1 MLVRVLLTAWLKHKN
16 AIAVVYRANNI
27 NTYLQKIN
35 IMTILIPC
43 ATGVEAV
50 VKRQLYMLG
59 YGDCPALNGRIV
71 VQNCT
76 WRDVARL
83 NVFLRS
89 GERVLIRLATFPATT
104 FDMLFEG
111 IVKINWGDI
120 VDKNG
125 RVVVVTKSVGS
136 KLFAHHSIQGIGKK
150 AIVSVLQ
157 QKYGLCVESGAEYK
171 VELDITNDVVSVNLD
186 TTGVGLHKR
195 GYRTLNYTAPLRETT
210 AAALI
215 DLSVWNPDKMF
226 TDLFCGSGTLPIEAA
241 MKALKIAPGMDR
253 DFAFM
258 QWDCVDDDAYDLAL
272 EEANDIRV
280 DRPLSIVGGDINPK
294 AIEIANFHARQ
305 AGVDKYVKFNL
316 RNANEFITKSAYG
329 VNISNPPYG
338 ERIGNMAEVKQIAKD
353 MGTLYRKLDKWNFY
367 FLSPYQDF
375 ERDFG
380 RRADKKRYF
389 YNADIKCSYYTFNG
403 PKPNR

>member
-1 MLVRVLLTAWLKHKN
+1 
-16 AIAVVYRANNI
+16 
-27 NTYLQKIN
+27 
-35 IMTILIPC
+35 MTLLIPC

-71 VQNCT
+71 VENCT
-76 WRDVARL
+76 WKDVARL

-89 GERVLIRLATFPATT
+89 GERVLVRLATFAATT

-111 IVKINWGDI
+111 IAKIHWEDI
-120 VDKNG
+120 IDKNG
-125 RVVVVTKSVGS
+125 KVIVVTKSIGS
-136 KLFAHHSIQGIGKK
+136 KLFAHHSIQAIGKK
-150 AIVSVLQ
+150 SIVSVLQ
-157 QKYGLCVESGAEYK
+157 QKYGLVVESGAEYK

-186 TTGVGLHKR
+186 TTGAGLHKR

-253 DFAFM
+253 DFSFM
-258 QWDCVDDDAYDLAL
+258 QWGCVDDDAYDLAL

-294 AIEIANFHARQ
+294 AIEIANVHAKQ

-316 RNANEFITKSAYG
+316 RNANEFVTKSSFG

-338 ERIGNMAEVKQIAKD
+338 ERIGSMDEVKQIAKD
-353 MGTLYRKLDKWNFY
+353 MGKLYRKLDKWNFY

-403 PKPNR
+403 PKPTNDKK

>member
-1 MLVRVLLTAWLKHKN
+1 
-16 AIAVVYRANNI
+16 
-27 NTYLQKIN
+27 
-35 IMTILIPC
+35 MTILIPC

-71 VQNCT
+71 VENCS
-76 WRDVARL
+76 WKDVARL

-89 GERVLIRLATFPATT
+89 GERVLIRLATFQATT

-111 IVKINWGDI
+111 IAKIHWEDI
-120 VDKNG
+120 IDKNG
-125 RVVVVTKSVGS
+125 KVVVITKSVGS
-136 KLFAHHSIQGIGKK
+136 KLFAHHSIQAIGKK

-157 QKYGLCVESGAEYK
+157 QKYGLIVESGAEYK

-210 AAALI
+210 ASALI

-272 EEANDIRV
+272 EEAKDIRV
-280 DRPLSIVGGDINPK
+280 DRPLSIIGGDINPK
-294 AIEIANFHARQ
+294 AIEIANFHAKQ

-316 RNANEFITKSAYG
+316 RNANEFITKSSYG

-338 ERIGNMAEVKQIAKD
+338 ERIGSMEEVKQIAKD
-353 MGTLYRKLDKWNFY
+353 MGKLYRKLDKWNFY

-389 YNADIKCSYYTFNG
+389 YNADIKCSFYTFNG
-403 PKPNR
+403 PKPYNDRKR